1 MTNWPATLRHLLR
14 RPSFSVTALILLA
27 LGIGATTALFS
38 IADTVL
44 LKPLPYPDAQEL
56 VSVFE
61 ASPAKNQKES
71 LIAPAR
77 LEDWNRLNRTF
88 TALAGYQTENV
99 TDTSISQPERLAA
112 RRVTS
117 RYFSVYGTKPLLGR
131 TFNSQEEA
139 FAGPPAAVIGYGLW
153 SRRFANSPKVLGK
166 RLILGGQGYTIVG
179 VMPKTFVSPDID
191 VWLAAPLT
199 SFLAQARDARFLA
212 GIGRMKPGVTP
223 QQAQDDLARLQL
235 DLGEE
240 FPKTDKNWSALVTN
254 MKDFIVGDHGR
265 SVWLMFAGVGLLLII
280 ACANIAGLL
289 LGQLYRREHELAI
302 RSSLG
307 ATRAQIIATILRE
320 VGLLVVAGG
329 LLGTLLCSWLIELA
343 TKALTTLPRIDELR
357 FDWRA
362 LLFTFGLCLLTA
374 VIVGLIPALR
384 ISYTRLSGMLSRGSR
399 TATGRRNSFQRILLV
414 AQLAVT
420 VILLSGAGLLVRSYY
435 QLTHVPTGFDAQH
448 VFTFHVG
455 AEWSEDR
462 AAVARLQQNILND
475 LRRSPQVE
483 AAGMTNFLPAE
494 EATLRYHIAIE
505 GLPGNTESNT
515 YLAGSRTVTASYLYA
530 LQVPLLNGQTCP
542 AFRADYNQTP
552 KALVNR
558 SFVEQFGRG
567 QDLIGKYFTHADF
580 PSLTMK
586 TQIVGVIGNVREDNL
601 RTPATPYVYGCAE
614 GGWWPDPE
622 YVVRTRGNPRQIMN
636 SIRGIIHSLAP
647 HRAVFGVASLEDH
660 VNKDLAQPRLTAQ
673 LLATLSFVALILAAV
688 GLYSL
693 INLIVT
699 AKTREIGLR
708 MALGAQRSQILLK
721 ILTDASRLLLMGA
734 VAGLITSLAA
744 ARTIRSLL
752 FGVEPAD
759 PITLAS
765 VMVLLLIVGLLAAL
779 FPASRA
785 ASIDPVEA
793 LRLE

>member
-1 MTNWPATLRHLLR
+1 MFHWPATLRLLLR
-14 RPSFSVTALILLA
+14 RPSFTITTLVLLA
-27 LGIGATTALFS
+27 LGIGANTALFS

-44 LKPLPYPDAQEL
+44 LKPLSYPHAQEL

-61 ASPAKNQKES
+61 ASPAKNEKES
-71 LIAPAR
+71 LIAPVR

-88 TALAGYQTENV
+88 TALAGLYSENE
-99 TDTSISQPERLAA
+99 TDTTVSQPERLAA
-112 RRVTS
+112 RRVTP
-117 RYFSVYGTKPLLGR
+117 RYFSVYETKPLLGR
-131 TFNSQEEA
+131 TFNSQEET
-139 FAGPPAAVIGYGLW
+139 FGGPQAAVIAYGFW
-153 SRRFANSPKVLGK
+153 SRRFNNNPNVLGK

-179 VMPKTFVSPDID
+179 VMPKTFVSPAID
-191 VWLAAPLT
+191 LWLTAPLNPY
-199 SFLAQARDARFLA
+199 LAQARDARFLS
-212 GIGRMKPGVTP
+212 GIGRMKRGITP
-223 QQAQDDLARLQL
+223 QQAQDDLARVQRE
-235 DLGEE
+235 LGEQ

-254 MKDFIVGDHGR
+254 MKDFIVGDRGR

-289 LGQLYRREHELAI
+289 LGQLYRREHEFAI

-329 LLGTLLCSWLIELA
+329 LLGTLLGLWIIDLA
-343 TKALTTLPRIDELR
+343 TKTLTTLPRIDELR

-362 LLFTFGLCLLTA
+362 LFFTFGLCLLTA
-374 VIVGLIPALR
+374 VIVGLIPALQV
-384 ISYTRLSGMLSRGSR
+384 SYKRLSGMLSRGSR
-399 TATGRRNSFQRILLV
+399 TATGRHNSLQRILLV

-420 VILLSGAGLLVRSYY
+420 VILLSGAGLLLRSYDK
-435 QLTHVPTGFDAQH
+435 LIHVHTGFDAQH
-448 VFTFHVG
+448 VFTFHVS

-462 AAVARLQQNILND
+462 AAVARLQQSILSE
-475 LRRSPQVE
+475 LQRSPQVE

-505 GLPGNTESNT
+505 GLPGNTENNT
-515 YLAGSRTVTASYLYA
+515 YLAGSRTVTASYLHA

-542 AFRADYNQTP
+542 AFRADYHQTP

-558 SFVEQFGRG
+558 SFAERFGRG
-567 QDLIGKYFTHADF
+567 QDLVGKYFTHSDF
-580 PSLTMK
+580 PSATVK
-586 TQIVGVIGNVREDNL
+586 SQIVGVIGNAREDNL
-601 RTPATPYVYGCAE
+601 RTPATPYVYDCAE
-614 GGWWPDPE
+614 GQWWPDPE
-622 YVVRTRGNPRQIMN
+622 YVVRTRGDSRRMMN
-636 SIRGIIHSLAP
+636 SLRGIIHHLAP
-647 HRAVFGVASLEDH
+647 HRVVFGVATLEDH

-673 LLATLSFVALILAAV
+673 LLATLSFVALLLAAV

-721 ILTDASRLLLMGA
+721 ILADASRLLVLGA
-734 VAGLITSLAA
+734 VAGLIASVAA
-744 ARTIRSLL
+744 ARTIQSLL

-765 VMVLLLIVGLLAAL
+765 VIVLLFIIGLLAAL
-779 FPASRA
+779 LPARRA